1 MDNASNIA
9 LSRMVAQFRALDL
22 TAGNLAN
29 ATTPGYHAERMM
41 FGDWLSRQHGGLG
54 GNIVYTQDRASYR
67 ERQSGE
73 FTHTANPLDLAITG
87 DGYFTVLG
95 PSGPRLT
102 RAGHFTLDTDGTIA
116 DEQGDALLDPQGRK
130 LQLTTADTHISVA
143 GDGTL
148 SSENGQIGKIAI
160 VNASDPN
167 RLKAEGNR
175 LLNAADTTTSPVAT
189 PRIVQG
195 ALEQSNVQPALEVS
209 RMTNDLRTFQMLSQ
223 FMQSEAERQQG
234 AIDKIMQQRS

>member
-9 LSRMVAQFRALDL
+9 LSRLVAQSRMLDL

-29 ATTPGYHAERMM
+29 ATTTGYRAERMM
-41 FGDWLSRQHGGLG
+41 FGDWLSRQSGGPG
-54 GNIVYTQDRASYR
+54 GNIVYAQDRASYR

-73 FTHTANPLDLAITG
+73 LTHTANPLDLAISG
-87 DGYFTVLG
+87 DGYFSVLA

-102 RAGHFTLDTDGTIA
+102 RAGHFTLAPDGTIT
-116 DEQGDALLDPQGRK
+116 DEDGDALLDPQGGK
-130 LQLTTADTHISVA
+130 LQLTTADTHIAVA

-148 SSENGQIGKIAI
+148 SSENGQIGKVGI
-160 VNASDPN
+160 VNVHDPN
-167 RLKAEGNR
+167 QLKAEGNR
-175 LLNAADTTTSPVAT
+175 LLNAGDTATSPVAT

-209 RMTNDLRTFQMLSQ
+209 RMMNDLRTYQMLSQ
-223 FMQSEAERQQG
+223 FMQSEAERQQN
-234 AIDKIMQQRS
+234 AIDKIVQQRS